1 MAYCCFI
8 KVPLHHLTP
17 VILLSFS
24 EFLAESDISISI
36 IANYISAVKITLA
49 KYGVSTIAFYD
60 QKIRLFQKS
69 LRMTKQLKIKIKKI
83 IDIDILK
90 NVVPICDSMWMGQ
103 IYKALYLVAFFS
115 FLQISNLVSYKIA
128 SFSPLEQLT
137 RGDVFFAS
145 LGLHIFVKWSKTME
159 TRDSVKMFRLLLL
172 SHSQTLS
179 SYRI

>member
-17 VILLSFS
+17 VILLSFL
-24 EFLAESDISISI
+24 EFLAESDTSTSN
-36 IANYISAVKITLA
+36 IANYISAVKTTLA

-69 LRMTKQLKIKIKKI
+69 LRMTKQLTIKIKKI
-83 IDIDILK
+83 IDIDMLK
-90 NVVPICDSMWMGQ
+90 NVPICDSMWMGQ

-115 FLQISNLVSYKIA
+115 FLHISSLVSYKIA

-137 RGDVFFAS
+137 RGDVLYAS
-145 LGLHIFVKWSKTME
+145 LGLHVFVMHAME
-159 TRDSVKMFRLLLL
+159 QD
-172 SHSQTLS
+172 
-179 SYRI
+179 YGN